1 MVELAGRTGRSSGL
15 TSEAK
20 ASAGPEIDAA
30 ADARRAGLEAVYR
43 ALQREVLTLNRQLAE
58 ARSGRME
65 QLLEKER
72 LGNRLALL
80 LESLPGAVIVLDG
93 DGIIVECN
101 NRAVEVLGRPLI
113 GLTWSEVV
121 EREFGAVRD
130 SAGELRL
137 PDGRWLALSRR
148 PLGPEPGEIL
158 LLTDVTE
165 TRRLQETAE
174 RQSRLSSMGEMTARL
189 AHQIRTPLA
198 SALLYVS
205 QIEQGATEPALTR
218 RFAGRAIA
226 KLRELKQMINDM
238 VVFAGGGRGTAERFP
253 VAALLEDVAEAAAPH
268 TPGVPAAAVVT
279 VVMAEPGLT
288 MSGNRP
294 ALAGALTNLV
304 QNALQMA
311 GDTARVELGAA
322 RTDAGEIWLT
332 VTDNGPGVDEALRDR
347 IFEPFFTT
355 RRQGTGLGLAVVRS
369 VAGAHGGSVSV
380 ENHGDGAT
388 FLLRLPAVAGQPP
401 LASRTGFARAGDAA
415 AAGARLTEFRSNP

>member
-1 MVELAGRTGRSSGL
+1 MFEHTRQGQRSSGL

-20 ASAGPEIDAA
+20 TGVGTETEAA
-30 ADARRAGLEAVYR
+30 ADACATRLEAVYA

-58 ARSGRME
+58 ARSQRLE

-101 NRAVEVLGRPLI
+101 TRAVEMLGRPLI
-113 GLTWSEVV
+113 GLTWAEVV
-121 EREFGAVRD
+121 DREFGAVRD

-148 PLGPEPGEIL
+148 SLGPEPGEIL
-158 LLTDVTE
+158 LITDVTE

-205 QIEQGATEPALTR
+205 QIEQGASEPALTR
-218 RFAGRAIA
+218 RFAGRAIT
-226 KLRELKQMINDM
+226 KLRELEQMINDM
-238 VVFAGGGRGTAERFP
+238 VVFAGGGRGTAEEFL
-253 VAALLEDVAEAAAPH
+253 VARLLEDAAEAAASEL
-268 TPGVPAAAVVT
+268 PGDAAVSVI
-279 VVMAEPGLT
+279 MAEPGLT

-332 VTDNGPGVDEALRDR
+332 VTDNGPGVDEALRER

-369 VAGAHGGSVSV
+369 VAAAHGGSVCV
-380 ENHGDGAT
+380 ANHGDGAA
-388 FLLRLPAVAGQPP
+388 FLLRLPGIAGQPL
-401 LASRTGFARAGDAA
+401 LASRTAFARAGEAA
-415 AAGARLTEFRSNP
+415 TAARRHKELRSNP

>member
-1 MVELAGRTGRSSGL
+1 M

-20 ASAGPEIDAA
+20 ASAGPGTEAA
-30 ADARRAGLEAVYR
+30 ADARRAGLEAVYA

-58 ARSGRME
+58 ARSERVE

-101 NRAVEVLGRPLI
+101 NRAVELLGRPLI
-113 GLTWSEVV
+113 GLTWAEVV
-121 EREFGAVRD
+121 DREFGAVRD

-148 PLGPEPGEIL
+148 SLAPETGEIL

-226 KLRELKQMINDM
+226 KLRELEQMINDM
-238 VVFAGGGRGTAERFP
+238 VVFAGGGRGPAERFP
-253 VAALLEDVAEAAAPH
+253 VAGLLEDVAEAAAAH
-268 TPGVPAAAVVT
+268 TPGDAEAAVVT

-294 ALAGALTNLV
+294 ALAGALSNLV

-311 GDTARVELGAA
+311 GDAARVELGAA

-332 VTDNGPGVDEALRDR
+332 VTDNGPGVDESLRDR

-388 FLLRLPAVAGQPP
+388 FLLRLPAVADQPL
-401 LASRTGFARAGDAA
+401 LASRTAFARAGEAA
-415 AAGARLTEFRSNP
+415 AAGARRQPEFRSNP

>member
-1 MVELAGRTGRSSGL
+1 M
-15 TSEAK
+15 TSEAT
-20 ASAGPEIDAA
+20 ARAGDEREQSPG
-30 ADARRAGLEAVYR
+30 ADADAIGLEAVYAAFR
-43 ALQREVLTLNRQLAE
+43 REVRALNRQLAE
-58 ARSGRME
+58 ARSQRVE

-93 DGIIVECN
+93 EGIIVECN
-101 NRAVEVLGRPLI
+101 TRGVELLGRPLI
-113 GLTWSEVV
+113 GLTWAEVV
-121 EREFGAVRD
+121 GREFGTVRD
-130 SAGELRL
+130 SGGELRL

-205 QIEQGATEPALTR
+205 QIEQSTADDELTR
-218 RFAGRAIA
+218 RFAGRTIA
-226 KLRELKQMINDM
+226 KLRELEQMINDM
-238 VVFAGGGRGTAERFP
+238 VVFAGGGRGGEEQFP
-253 VAALLEDVAEAAAPH
+253 LAGLLEDVAEAAAPNLR
-268 TPGVPAAAVVT
+268 GEADVA
-279 VVMAEPGLT
+279 VVMADPGLR

-294 ALAGALTNLV
+294 ALAGALNNLV
-304 QNALQMA
+304 QNALQVA
-311 GDTARVELGAA
+311 GETARVELGAA

-332 VTDNGPGVDEALRDR
+332 VTDNGPGVDETLRER

-369 VAGAHGGSVSV
+369 VAAAHGGSVAV
-380 ENHGDGAT
+380 ENHGAGAT
-388 FLLRLPAVAGQPP
+388 FLLRLPGAAGEPL
-401 LASRTGFARAGDAA
+401 LASRTAFAGTGEAVAA
-415 AAGARLTEFRSNP
+415 AARSRTELRSHS

>member
-1 MVELAGRTGRSSGL
+1 L
-15 TSEAK
+15 TSEAT
-20 ASAGPEIDAA
+20 AQTEGGPDRVPG
-30 ADARRAGLEAVYR
+30 ADAEQPGLAAVY
-43 ALQREVLTLNRQLAE
+43 AAFQREVLTLNRQLAE

-93 DGIIVECN
+93 EGIVVECN
-101 NRAVEVLGRPLI
+101 TRAVELLGRPLI
-113 GLTWSEVV
+113 GLTWAEVV
-121 EREFGAVRD
+121 EREFGAGRD
-130 SAGELRL
+130 SGGELRL
-137 PDGRWLALSRR
+137 PDGRWLALSRQ
-148 PLGPEPGEIL
+148 PLGCEPGEIL

-205 QIEQGATEPALTR
+205 QIEQSTADDELTR

-226 KLRELKQMINDM
+226 KLRELEQMINDM
-238 VVFAGGGRGTAERFP
+238 VVFAGGGRGTAEDFA
-253 VAALLEDVAEAAAPH
+253 VAGLLEDVAEAAAPDL
-268 TPGVPAAAVVT
+268 PATAAVA
-279 VVMAEPGLT
+279 VVLADPGLR

-294 ALAGALTNLV
+294 ALAGALGNLV
-304 QNALQMA
+304 QNALQVA
-311 GDTARVELGAA
+311 GEAARVELGAA
-322 RTDAGEIWLT
+322 RTDAGEVWLT
-332 VTDNGPGVDEALRDR
+332 VTDNGPGVDEALRQR

-369 VAGAHGGSVSV
+369 VAAAHGGSVSV

-388 FLLRLPAVAGQPP
+388 FLLRLPGTAGTPL
-401 LASRTGFARAGDAA
+401 LASRTAFARAGEAA
-415 AAGARLTEFRSNP
+415 AAARIRNQFRSHP

>member
-1 MVELAGRTGRSSGL
+1 M

-20 ASAGPEIDAA
+20 ASAGPETDAA
-30 ADARRAGLEAVYR
+30 ADARRAGLEAVYA
-43 ALQREVLTLNRQLAE
+43 ALQREVLKLNLQLAE
-58 ARSGRME
+58 ARSERVE

-113 GLTWSEVV
+113 GLTWAEVV
-121 EREFGAVRD
+121 DREFGAVRD
-130 SAGELRL
+130 STGELRL

-148 PLGPEPGEIL
+148 PLDPEPGEIL

-205 QIEQGATEPALTR
+205 QMEQGATEPALTR

-226 KLRELKQMINDM
+226 KLRELEQMINDM
-238 VVFAGGGRGTAERFP
+238 VVFAGGGRGTAEQFP
-253 VAALLEDVAEAAAPH
+253 VAGLLEDVAEAAAPH
-268 TPGVPAAAVVT
+268 ASGDAAAAMVT

-311 GDTARVELGAA
+311 GDAARVELGAA

-332 VTDNGPGVDEALRDR
+332 VTDNGPGVDEVVRDR

-388 FLLRLPAVAGQPP
+388 FLLRLPAVAGQPL
-401 LASRTGFARAGDAA
+401 LASRTAFARASEAA
-415 AAGARLTEFRSNP
+415 AVGARRHTEFRSHP

>member
-1 MVELAGRTGRSSGL
+1 M

-20 ASAGPEIDAA
+20 ASAGPETGAA
-30 ADARRAGLEAVYR
+30 ADARRTGLEAVYA

-58 ARSGRME
+58 ARSQRME

-101 NRAVEVLGRPLI
+101 SRAVEVLGRPLI
-113 GLTWSEVV
+113 GLTWAEVV
-121 EREFGAVRD
+121 HREFGAVRD

-148 PLGPEPGEIL
+148 ALGPEPGEIL

-174 RQSRLSSMGEMTARL
+174 RQSRLSCMGEMTARL

-226 KLRELKQMINDM
+226 KLRELEQMINDM

-253 VAALLEDVAEAAAPH
+253 VARLLEDVAEAAAPDL
-268 TPGVPAAAVVT
+268 PGAPGDAAVA

-332 VTDNGPGVDEALRDR
+332 VTDNGPGVDEGLRER

-380 ENHGDGAT
+380 ESHGDGAT
-388 FLLRLPAVAGQPP
+388 FLLRLPAAPGQPP
-401 LASRTGFARAGDAA
+401 LASRTAFARAGEAA
-415 AAGARLTEFRSNP
+415 AAGTRCHTEFRSNP

>member
-1 MVELAGRTGRSSGL
+1 M
-15 TSEAK
+15 
-20 ASAGPEIDAA
+20 PD
-30 ADARRAGLEAVYR
+30 ADAEQPGLAAVY
-43 ALQREVLTLNRQLAE
+43 AAFQREVLALNRQLAE
-58 ARSGRME
+58 ARSGRMQ

-93 DGIIVECN
+93 EGIVVECN
-101 NRAVEVLGRPLI
+101 TRAVELLDRPLI
-113 GLTWSEVV
+113 GLTWAEVV

-130 SAGELRL
+130 SGGELRL
-137 PDGRWLALSRR
+137 PDGCWLALSRQ
-148 PLGPEPGEIL
+148 PLGCEPGEIL

-205 QIEQGATEPALTR
+205 QIEQSTADDELTR
-218 RFAGRAIA
+218 RFAGRAIT
-226 KLRELKQMINDM
+226 KLRELEQMINDM
-238 VVFAGGGRGTAERFP
+238 VVFAGGGRGTAEDFA
-253 VAALLEDVAEAAAPH
+253 VAGLLEDVAEAAAPDL
-268 TPGVPAAAVVT
+268 PATAAVA
-279 VVMAEPGLT
+279 VVLADPGLR

-294 ALAGALTNLV
+294 ALAGALGNLV
-304 QNALQMA
+304 QNALQVA
-311 GDTARVELGAA
+311 GEAARVELGAA
-322 RTDAGEIWLT
+322 RTDAGEVWLT
-332 VTDNGPGVDEALRDR
+332 VTDNGPGVDEALRER

-369 VAGAHGGSVSV
+369 VAAAHGGSVSV

-388 FLLRLPAVAGQPP
+388 FLLRLPGTAGTPL
-401 LASRTGFARAGDAA
+401 LASRTAFARAGEAA
-415 AAGARLTEFRSNP
+415 AAARTRNEFRSHP

>member
-1 MVELAGRTGRSSGL
+1 M

-20 ASAGPEIDAA
+20 PSAGPESAA
-30 ADARRAGLEAVYR
+30 GADARRAGLEAVYR

-58 ARSGRME
+58 ARSERME

-101 NRAVEVLGRPLI
+101 NRAVEMLDRPLI
-113 GLTWSEVV
+113 GLTWAEVID
-121 EREFGAVRD
+121 REFGTVRD

-148 PLGPEPGEIL
+148 SLGTEPGEIL
-158 LLTDVTE
+158 LLADVTE
-165 TRRLQETAE
+165 TRRRQETAE

-198 SALLYVS
+198 SALLFVS
-205 QIEQGATEPALTR
+205 QIEQGATEPALTC

-226 KLRELKQMINDM
+226 KLRELEQMINDM
-238 VVFAGGGRGTAERFP
+238 VVFAGGGRGTAEHFP
-253 VAALLEDVAEAAAPH
+253 VARLLEDVAEAAVPDAPGDA
-268 TPGVPAAAVVT
+268 PAAVVT

-304 QNALQMA
+304 QNALQVA

-388 FLLRLPAVAGQPP
+388 FLLRLPARADQPL
-401 LASRTGFARAGDAA
+401 LASRTAFGRAGEAA
-415 AAGARLTEFRSNP
+415 AAGARCHPEFRSNP

>member
-1 MVELAGRTGRSSGL
+1 M
-15 TSEAK
+15 TSEAR
-20 ASAGPEIDAA
+20 ASAGPGTEAA
-30 ADARRAGLEAVYR
+30 ADARRTGLEAVYR

-58 ARSGRME
+58 ARSERME

-113 GLTWSEVV
+113 GLTWAEVV

-137 PDGRWLALSRR
+137 PDGCWLALSRR

-226 KLRELKQMINDM
+226 KLRELEQMINDM
-238 VVFAGGGRGTAERFP
+238 VVFAGGGRGTAEQFS
-253 VAALLEDVAEAAAPH
+253 VAGLLEDVAEATAPDAPDAPDGPGDAA
-268 TPGVPAAAVVT
+268 VT

-332 VTDNGPGVDEALRDR
+332 VTDNGPGVDAALRER

-380 ENHGDGAT
+380 ESSVDGAT
-388 FLLRLPAVAGQPP
+388 FLLRLPAVAGQPL
-401 LASRTGFARAGDAA
+401 LASRTAFSRAGEAA
-415 AAGARLTEFRSNP
+415 AAGARRHTEFRSNP

>member
-1 MVELAGRTGRSSGL
+1 M
-15 TSEAK
+15 TSEAT
-20 ASAGPEIDAA
+20 ARAAGTPETGAGAA
-30 ADARRAGLEAVYR
+30 GTPPGLEALFAAFRREVR
-43 ALQREVLTLNRQLAE
+43 ALNGQLAE
-58 ARSGRME
+58 ARSERVE

-93 DGIIVECN
+93 EGIIVECN
-101 NRAVEVLGRPLI
+101 TRSVELLGRPLI
-113 GLTWSEVV
+113 GLTWAEVV
-121 EREFGAVRD
+121 DREFGAVHD
-130 SAGELRL
+130 SGGELRL

-148 PLGPEPGEIL
+148 PLGSEPGEIL

-205 QIEQGATEPALTR
+205 QMEQSTADEGLTR

-226 KLRELKQMINDM
+226 KLRELEQMINDM
-238 VVFAGGGRGTAERFP
+238 VVFAGGGRGAAEEFS
-253 VAALLEDVAEAAAPH
+253 VARLLADVADAAAPH
-268 TPGVPAAAVVT
+268 LGDEADVA
-279 VVMAEPGLT
+279 VVMAEADLR

-294 ALAGALTNLV
+294 ALAGALGNLV
-304 QNALQMA
+304 QNALQAA
-311 GDTARVELGAA
+311 GETARVELGAA
-322 RTDAGEIWLT
+322 RTEAGELWLT
-332 VTDNGPGVDEALRDR
+332 VTDNGPGVDDALRER

-369 VAGAHGGSVSV
+369 VAAAHGGSVSV
-380 ENHGDGAT
+380 ENHARDGEGAT
-388 FLLRLPAVAGQPP
+388 FLLRLPAAVGQPL
-401 LASRTGFARAGDAA
+401 LASRTAFAGAGEAA
-415 AAGARLTEFRSNP
+415 AAAARQHNEFRSQP